1 MSWVN
6 RALQNLNHPKSNLL
20 NRSYGLIFPIP
31 KYIFNEDYPV
41 DPKTFGERLRKARM
55 DAGLMIKELAALVGV
70 TEDTVINWE
79 TRGMR
84 PLRKTVREKV
94 ALFITN

>member
-1 MSWVN
+1 
-6 RALQNLNHPKSNLL
+6 
-20 NRSYGLIFPIP
+20 
-31 KYIFNEDYPV
+31 
-41 DPKTFGERLRKARM
+41 
-55 DAGLMIKELAALVGV
+55 MIKELAALVGV

-94 ALFITN
+94 ELFITN